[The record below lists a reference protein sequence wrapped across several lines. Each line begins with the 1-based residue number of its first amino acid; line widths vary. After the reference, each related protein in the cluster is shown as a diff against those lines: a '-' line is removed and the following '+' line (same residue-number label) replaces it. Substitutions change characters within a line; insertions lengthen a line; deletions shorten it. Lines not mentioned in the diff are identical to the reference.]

1 MTPDPVLLVT
11 GASSGIGAATARAA
25 AEAGHR
31 VVLTARREPELRRL
45 AEELGGPERAL
56 AVAGD
61 VTDWDAQ
68 QGFVASALEHFGRVD
83 AVMANAG
90 VSGRRSFLADDVE
103 QWRAMV
109 LTNVL
114 GVALTVRATLPHLLE
129 RGTGDYL
136 ITSSVGGRRTMA
148 GSLYSATKH
157 AVTAIG
163 LGLRAELRQQH
174 HNKRIRVTI
183 LEPGMTETEIWENR
197 PELRP
202 ESMITPEHVARAAIY
217 ALAQPPDVELNE
229 VMVLATSQDR

>member
-1 MTPDPVLLVT
+1 MTVVIVT

-31 VVLTARREPELRRL
+31 VVVTARREPELRRL

-114 GVALTVRATLPHLLE
+114 GVALTVRATLPHLLD

-148 GSLYSATKH
+148 GSLCSATKH

-183 LEPGMTETEIWENR
+183 LEPGMTETGIWENR

-202 ESMITPEHVARAAIY
+202 ESMITPEDVARAAIY